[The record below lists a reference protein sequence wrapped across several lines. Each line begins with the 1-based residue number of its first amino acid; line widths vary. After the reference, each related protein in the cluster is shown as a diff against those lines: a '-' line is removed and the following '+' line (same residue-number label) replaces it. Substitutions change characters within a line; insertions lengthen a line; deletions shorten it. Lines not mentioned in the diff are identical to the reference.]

1 MNCQLCKKAV
11 DLPFR
16 CNYCGQYFC
25 AEHRLPEQHLCP
37 NLQKKG
43 WRGRSIASP
52 SRTTTKKSPSQPQ
65 RTPQPTYPARRVSK
79 YRSPRPSRPIN
90 LTRSLFYFAIIAGIA
105 AFAIYALQQA
115 RTEATFDKKDINTFY
130 RGKASALI
138 STVKCWGWIYGIYGI
153 IPFVIPIIPL
163 TTEYSVA
170 LVTQFL
176 VFVLIFA
183 LSCFG
188 LIKLGAS
195 ELNKGILNKL
205 LVIFTLLV
213 ILSPIIVP
221 MVFLEYERHGTDDF
235 RSRDELRT
243 FLKND
248 ITDSMIYTDDFVCE
262 DFSRMLIKNAREA
275 GYRMYFLQIR
285 VKNPSQFQ
293 LPGEDYVGHA
303 LCRAYII
310 SEDKWIEVEPQT
322 DVIDPEW

>member
-1 MNCQLCKKAV
+1 MKCQLCKKAV

-16 CNYCGQYFC
+16 CSYCGQFFC
-25 AEHRLPEQHLCP
+25 DDHRLPEQHLCP
-37 NLQKKG
+37 NLPKQG
-43 WRGRSIASP
+43 WKSRPIAPPRARANPTKRISTRG
-52 SRTTTKKSPSQPQ
+52 
-65 RTPQPTYPARRVSK
+65 
-79 YRSPRPSRPIN
+79 SPRPSRPIN

-105 AFAIYALQQA
+105 AFAMYTLQQA
-115 RTEATFDKKDINTFY
+115 RTEATFDQKDITKFY
-130 RGKASALI
+130 GGKVSALI

-183 LSCFG
+183 LSCFV
-188 LIKLGAS
+188 LIKFGAS

-205 LVIFTLLV
+205 LVILTLLV

-248 ITDSMIYTDDFVCE
+248 ITDSMLYTDDFVCE
-262 DFSRMLIKNAREA
+262 DFSRMLIKKAREA
-275 GYRMYFLQIR
+275 GYRMYFLHVQ
-285 VKNPSQFQ
+285 VANPSRFQ
-293 LPGEDYVGHA
+293 LPGEDYVEHA

-310 SEDKWIEVEPQT
+310 SEDKWVDVEPQT
-322 DVIDPEW
+322 DMIDPEW